1 MKNKITIF
9 TTIFLLCLISVSFA
23 QKEIQECKTESLTLE
38 EKAAQPWYGN
48 NQYLLNLVDSIEGN
62 ISTMRTEAVNTNRFL
77 VPVQAWVWH
86 RDDGSGTVPSLLLV
100 FSFGLPLRSPTTN
113 TQL

>member
-9 TTIFLLCLISVSFA
+9 TTLFLLCLISVSFA

-48 NQYLLNLVDSIEGN
+48 NQFLYSLEGN
-62 ISTMRTEAVNTNRFL
+62 SKNGRVERDFEGY
-77 VPVQAWVWH
+77 QAI
-86 RDDGSGTVPSLLLV
+86 LI
-100 FSFGLPLRSPTTN
+100 
-113 TQL
+113 